1 MASNDDLE
9 FSFFDLPETFGVL
22 TECGGNASLL
32 VSENEHNDLVGYNP
46 VSAATSDVF
55 PSPLIENSNTDQ
67 ETLTR
72 TSSSFDQETAIVAHN
87 QSFHQD
93 DDYSKYLT
101 TAENFNDMPSSV
113 FSNGQRENV
122 DSGNYVLTSS
132 NQMMTTGLQSTD
144 VQHGPPE
151 QSYQQ
156 PLLSQTIPHFSNQPY
171 VSTLVRSNIQE
182 VGQANGPTNLNLIHH
197 GLQDHHFHPSLYQKE
212 QYNHT
217 DSLLEQIMRIHET
230 EHQMQ
235 LPKFTNMSS
244 TPTSV
249 GTLLNNQ
256 CLSPFASTPTILTHP
271 ETGNYSPF
279 THRSYQPDSFAYAF
293 QKSSSLNPT
302 RRPRG
307 RPRRIQSV
315 MPPSLTITTPQN
327 MSLVPAI
334 QTLSTPPSTP
344 YRAQEKGKQHVTA
357 MPSLNPTL
365 YNQYQNSYTNSMIQ
379 QGGGL
384 SQRDCYDQFENEGSS
399 SKRKRIMLPFQ
410 EKSLAESSSASLWQD
425 GNRRSSAAN
434 NNEERLENTV
444 YDPFYAGVGLP
455 LDPHLRFF

>member
-1 MASNDDLE
+1 MASSDDLE
-9 FSFFDLPETFGVL
+9 FSFLDLPETFGAL

-32 VSENEHNDLVGYNP
+32 VSENEQNDFVGYIP
-46 VSAATSDVF
+46 VSAATSNVY

-72 TSSSFDQETAIVAHN
+72 TSSFDQETAIVAHN
-87 QSFHQD
+87 QSFHQE
-93 DDYSKYLT
+93 DDYSKYFN
-101 TAENFNDMPSSV
+101 TAENFNDISSSV

-122 DSGNYVLTSS
+122 YSGNCVLTSS
-132 NQMMTTGLQSTD
+132 NQMMTTG
-144 VQHGPPE
+144 QHGPLE

-156 PLLSQTIPHFSNQPY
+156 PLLSQTIPDFSNEPY

-182 VGQANGPTNLNLIHH
+182 MERANGPTNLNLIQH
-197 GLQDHHFHPSLYQKE
+197 GLQDHHHFHPSLYQEE

-217 DSLLEQIMRIHET
+217 DLLLEQLVRIHET

-235 LPKFTNMSS
+235 LPKFSNMS

-249 GTLLNNQ
+249 
-256 CLSPFASTPTILTHP
+256 S
-271 ETGNYSPF
+271 GNYSPF

-307 RPRRIQSV
+307 RPRRFQSV
-315 MPPSLTITTPQN
+315 MPSSLTITTPNN
-327 MSLVPAI
+327 MSLVPAT
-334 QTLSTPPSTP
+334 QTQLTPPRH
-344 YRAQEKGKQHVTA
+344 YAQEKGKQHVTA

-365 YNQYQNSYTNSMIQ
+365 YNQYQNSYPNSMIQ
-379 QGGGL
+379 QSGGL
-384 SQRDCYDQFENEGSS
+384 RQRSCYDQFENEGSS
-399 SKRKRIMLPFQ
+399 SKIRRVMLPFQ
-410 EKSLAESSSASLWQD
+410 ENSIADSSSVSLWQD

-434 NNEERLENTV
+434 HHEERLKNTV

-455 LDPHLRFF
+455 IDPHLRFF